1 MGIQE
6 VFTCTRTCDYN
17 WAKGDLSK
25 ALFCQVTQK
34 WAGGQKVDLSEEK
47 LWEQAGS
54 KYGKE
59 KKLGCKSPGS
69 KRVQVIQKA
78 AGEFQ
83 V

>member
-6 VFTCTRTCDYN
+6 MFTCSRTCDYN

-47 LWEQAGS
+47 LWE
-54 KYGKE
+54 
-59 KKLGCKSPGS
+59 
-69 KRVQVIQKA
+69 
-78 AGEFQ
+78 
-83 V
+83 